1 MFPCLPTDTENNLG
15 GLIRLFGKGDP
26 AMPQSPVVTA
36 WARFAKTGAPAD
48 YLAYRQAQAPGPFAP
63 GPISRPRR
71 GTPLAGGPE
80 APAACPIPDGANP
93 A

>member
-48 YLAYRQAQAPGPFAP
+48 YLAYRQAQARARLPQGPSPAP
-63 GPISRPRR
+63 SRERP
-71 GTPLAGGPE
+71 
-80 APAACPIPDGANP
+80 
-93 A
+93 